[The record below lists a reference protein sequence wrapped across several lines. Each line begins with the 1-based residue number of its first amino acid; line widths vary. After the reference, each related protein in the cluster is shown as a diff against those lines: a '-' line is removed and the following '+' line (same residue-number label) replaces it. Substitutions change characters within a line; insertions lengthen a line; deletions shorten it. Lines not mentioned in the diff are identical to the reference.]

1 MTARGKDQIG
11 SEVHRRRISLKTSD
25 VRNASGILDRMAKLV
40 SLELSGRTSEEIYE
54 LCFSRLLTPDPA
66 QFVAARGKSPAGK
79 VLMMGTD
86 QRDLF
91 VPLLRRQARY
101 LSAGSLVADLGC
113 GDGQTSRLLWD
124 KLKSDITLEYL
135 DPSEHY
141 LEDYG
146 NLAAQYRHIQ
156 SARAMCSTLG
166 DWVSRPP
173 SIVGHGQGDGFRLIL
188 LIHSLY
194 FLDDLKS
201 LLFRLVDDVAPS
213 GRIFLVFAD
222 ELNGFTGK
230 AVLRHLRKHD
240 ASQASAYMSRI
251 RDRHGFFGITR
262 GQDGGCHLRIERLRK
277 NIGRDDV
284 ELAQFEIQPSRI
296 NGHSMADLIA
306 AAFITGLASAGSK
319 SVDDQVSDVRD
330 LFKTDPESVD
340 LAIDLHGVRAR
351 MLSVSQPQYVV
362 ILRKSDKK

>member
-1 MTARGKDQIG
+1 MTARGKDKIG
-11 SEVHRRRISLKTSD
+11 SKVHRRRIALKTSD
-25 VRNASGILDRMAKLV
+25 VRNASGILDGMAKLV
-40 SLELSGRTSEEIYE
+40 SLELSGKTSEEIYE
-54 LCFSRLLTPDPA
+54 LCFSRLLIPDPA
-66 QFVAARGKSPAGK
+66 QFVAARSKSPAGK

-91 VPLLRRQARY
+91 VPLLRREAGY
-101 LSAGSLVADLGC
+101 LNAGGLVADLGC

-124 KLKSDITLEYL
+124 KLKSDITIEYL

-141 LEDYG
+141 LRDYG
-146 NLAAQYRHIQ
+146 KLAAQYRHIQ

-166 DWVSRPP
+166 DWVRRPP
-173 SIVGHGQGDGFRLIL
+173 NIVGRRPGNGFRLIL

-201 LLFRLVDDVAPS
+201 LISRLVEDLAPS

-222 ELNGFTGK
+222 ELTGFTGK
-230 AVLRHLRKHD
+230 AVLRHLRTHD
-240 ASQASAYMSRI
+240 ASQTSAYMRRI
-251 RDRHGFFGITR
+251 RDRHGFFGIVR
-262 GQDGGCHLRIERLRK
+262 GQDGSCHLRIERLRK
-277 NIGRDDV
+277 SIGRDDV
-284 ELAQFEIQPSRI
+284 ELARFEFQPSRI
-296 NGHSMADLIA
+296 YGHSMADLIA
-306 AAFITGLASAGSK
+306 AGFITGLASVGSK
-319 SVDDQVSDVRD
+319 SIDDQVSDVRD

-362 ILRKSDKK
+362 VLRKGGEK